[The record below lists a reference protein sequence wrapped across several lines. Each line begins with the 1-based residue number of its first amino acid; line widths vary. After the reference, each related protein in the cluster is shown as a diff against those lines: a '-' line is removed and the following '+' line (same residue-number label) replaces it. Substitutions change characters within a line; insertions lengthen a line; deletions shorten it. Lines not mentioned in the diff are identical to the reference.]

1 MCAGAARPRGKGASA
16 LARLEAY
23 DKSLD
28 YSYAPGL
35 FPATECLKHAQGRC
49 LRLLLSSA
57 SEGSE
62 GAASLREAAQAAGI
76 RVEIA
81 DRALERISRKE
92 NCFAAMVYKKQE
104 GVFSGDAP
112 HIVLHHPS
120 DSGNLGTILRTA
132 LGFGLVNVAIIRPAV
147 DSDDPR
153 VTRASMGAA
162 FSLNVRHFDSFEAY
176 RAEYPDRQLFPFMLT
191 GAVPLSEAVARV
203 NGPYAL
209 VFGNEASGLPDE
221 FARYGISTLIPHS
234 GRIDSLNLAIAA
246 GIGMYAF
253 AQNRRNLE

>member
-1 MCAGAARPRGKGASA
+1 MAK
-16 LARLEAY
+16 LEAY

-28 YSYAPGL
+28 YSYAPGI
-35 FPATECLKHAQGRC
+35 FPATECLKNAQKRW

-57 SEGSE
+57 SEKSE
-62 GAASLREAAQAAGI
+62 GAAKLRREAEACGV

-81 DRALERISRKE
+81 DRALERISKKE

-104 GVFSGDAP
+104 GVFDAAAP
-112 HIVLHHPS
+112 HIVLVNPS

-132 LGFGLVNVAIIRPAV
+132 LGFGLVNIAIIRPAV

-162 FSLNVRHFDSFEAY
+162 FSLNVRHFDSFNDY
-176 RAEYPDRQLFPFMLT
+176 RNEFPERQLFPFMLT
-191 GAVPLSEAVARV
+191 GAVPLAEAVKQV
-203 NGPYAL
+203 NGPFSL
-209 VFGNEASGLPDE
+209 VFGNEATGLPDV
-221 FARYGISTLIPHS
+221 FAEYGISTLIPHS
-234 GRIDSLNLAIAA
+234 GKIDSLNLAIAA

-253 AQNRRNLE
+253 TNRQEA

>member
-1 MCAGAARPRGKGASA
+1 MAV
-16 LARLEAY
+16 ARLEAY

-35 FPATECLKHAQGRC
+35 FPATECMKHAPERC
-49 LRLLLSSA
+49 LRLLLSGA
-57 SEGSE
+57 SERSE
-62 GAASLREAAQAAGI
+62 GAQRLRAQAEANGI

-104 GVFSGDAP
+104 GVFEDGAP
-112 HIVLHHPS
+112 HIVLVNPS

-132 LGFGLVNVAIIRPAV
+132 LGFGLTNIAIIRPAV

-162 FSLNVRHFDSFEAY
+162 FSLNIRHFDSFEVY
-176 RAEYPDRQLFPFMLT
+176 RAAYPSRQLFPFMLT
-191 GAVPLSEAVARV
+191 GAVPLDEAVRRV
-203 NGPYAL
+203 TGEYAL
-209 VFGNEASGLPDE
+209 VFGNEATGLPDA
-221 FARYGISTLIPHS
+221 FAAYGISTLIPHS
-234 GRIDSLNLAIAA
+234 ARIDSLNLAIAA

-253 AQNRRNLE
+253 THRPDA

>member
-1 MCAGAARPRGKGASA
+1 MAK
-16 LARLEAY
+16 LEAY

-28 YSYAPGL
+28 YSYAPGI
-35 FPATECLKHAQGRC
+35 FPATECLKNAPKRC

-57 SEGSE
+57 SEKSE
-62 GAASLREAAQAAGI
+62 GAQKLRAQAEEMNV

-81 DRALERISRKE
+81 DRALERISKKE

-104 GVFSGDAP
+104 GVFDADAP
-112 HIVLHHPS
+112 HIVLVNPS

-132 LGFGLVNVAIIRPAV
+132 LGFGLVNIAIIRPAV

-162 FSLNVRHFDSFEAY
+162 FSLNVRHFDSFDEY
-176 RAEYPDRQLFPFMLT
+176 RTEFPDRQLFPFMLT
-191 GAVPLSEAVARV
+191 GAVPLAEAVRKVA
-203 NGPYAL
+203 GPYSL
-209 VFGNEASGLPDE
+209 VFGNEASGLPDV
-221 FARYGISTLIPHS
+221 FAEYGISTLIPHS
-234 GRIDSLNLAIAA
+234 GKIDSLNLAIAA

-253 AQNRRNLE
+253 KNRQEA

>member
-1 MCAGAARPRGKGASA
+1 MAK
-16 LARLEAY
+16 LEAY

-28 YSYAPGL
+28 YSYAPGI
-35 FPATECLKHAQGRC
+35 FPATECLKNAPGRC
-49 LRLLLSSA
+49 MRLLLSSA
-57 SEGSE
+57 SEKSA
-62 GAASLREAAQAAGI
+62 GAHQLREAAENQGI

-92 NCFAAMVYKKQE
+92 NCFAAMVYKKAE
-104 GVFSGDAP
+104 GVFDHTAA
-112 HIVLHHPS
+112 HVVLHHPS

-132 LGFGLVNVAIIRPAV
+132 LGFGLRNIAIIRPAV

-162 FSLNVRHFDSFEAY
+162 FSMNVRHFDTFEEY

-191 GAVPLSEAVARV
+191 GAVPLDEAVEKIS
-203 NGPYAL
+203 GPFAL

-221 FARYGISTLIPHS
+221 FASYGISTLIPHS
-234 GRIDSLNLAIAA
+234 GKIDSLNLAIAA

-253 AQNRRNLE
+253 SKKQEA

>member
-1 MCAGAARPRGKGASA
+1 VAK
-16 LARLEAY
+16 LEAY

-28 YSYAPGL
+28 YSYAPGI
-35 FPATECLKHAQGRC
+35 FPATECLKNAQKRC

-57 SEGSE
+57 SEKSE
-62 GAASLREAAQAAGI
+62 GAAKLRREAEACGV

-81 DRALERISRKE
+81 DRALERISKKE

-104 GVFSGDAP
+104 GVFKPDAP
-112 HIVLHHPS
+112 HIVLVNPS

-132 LGFGLVNVAIIRPAV
+132 LGFGLVNIAIIRPSV

-162 FSLNVRHFDSFEAY
+162 FSLNVRHFDSFDEY
-176 RAEYPDRQLFPFMLT
+176 RNEFPQRQLFPFMLT
-191 GAVPLSEAVARV
+191 GAVPLHEAVKKV
-203 NGPYAL
+203 SEPFSL
-209 VFGNEASGLPDE
+209 VFGNEASGLPDV
-221 FARYGISTLIPHS
+221 FASYGISTLIPHS
-234 GRIDSLNLAIAA
+234 GKIDSLNLAIAA

-253 AQNRRNLE
+253 TNRQEA

>member
-1 MCAGAARPRGKGASA
+1 MAK
-16 LARLEAY
+16 LEAY

-28 YSYAPGL
+28 YSYAPGI
-35 FPATECLKHAQGRC
+35 FPATECLNNAPERC

-57 SEGSE
+57 SERSE
-62 GAASLREAAQAAGI
+62 GAQKLRMHAEEKNV

-81 DRALERISRKE
+81 DRALERISKKE

-104 GVFSGDAP
+104 GVFDDEAP
-112 HIVLHHPS
+112 HIVLVNPS

-132 LGFGLVNVAIIRPAV
+132 LGFGLVNIAIIRPAV

-162 FSLNVRHFDSFEAY
+162 FSLNVRHFDSFEDY
-176 RAEYPDRQLFPFMLT
+176 RAEFPDRQLFPFMLT
-191 GAVPLSEAVARV
+191 GAVPLSEAVKRV
-203 NGPYAL
+203 SGPFSL
-209 VFGNEASGLPDE
+209 VFGNEASGLPDV
-221 FARYGISTLIPHS
+221 FAEYGISTLIPHS
-234 GRIDSLNLAIAA
+234 GKIDSLNLAIAA

-253 AQNRRNLE
+253 KNRQEA

>member
-1 MCAGAARPRGKGASA
+1 MAK
-16 LARLEAY
+16 LEAY
-23 DKSLD
+23 DKSLP

-35 FPATECLKHAQGRC
+35 FPAAQCLRYAPERC
-49 LRLLLSSA
+49 MRLLLHSA
-57 SEGSE
+57 SQKSE
-62 GAASLREAAQAAGI
+62 GAAALSEAAQAKGI

-92 NCFAAMVYKKQE
+92 NCFAAMVYRKEE
-104 GVFSGDAP
+104 GAFDEKAP

-132 LGFGLVNVAIIRPAV
+132 LGFGLKNVAIVRPAV

-162 FSLNVRHFDSFEAY
+162 FAMHVRHFDTFEQY
-176 RAEYPDRQLFPFMLT
+176 REAFPLRQIFPFMLT
-191 GAVPLSEAVARV
+191 GAVSLEEAVAKV
-203 NGPYAL
+203 TGEYSL

-221 FARYGISTLIPHS
+221 FASYGISTLIPHS
-234 GRIDSLNLAIAA
+234 GEIDSLNLATAA

-253 AQNRRNLE
+253 THRA

>member
-1 MCAGAARPRGKGASA
+1 MAK
-16 LARLEAY
+16 LEAY

-28 YSYAPGL
+28 YSYAPGI
-35 FPATECLKHAQGRC
+35 FPATECLNHAKDRC
-49 LRLLLSSA
+49 LRLLLASS
-57 SEGSE
+57 SEKSE
-62 GAASLREAAQAAGI
+62 GACKLRAQAEAAGI

-104 GVFSGDAP
+104 GVFAPDAP
-112 HIVLHHPS
+112 HIVLVNPS

-132 LGFGLVNVAIIRPAV
+132 LGFGLVNIAIIRPAV

-162 FSLNVRHFDSFEAY
+162 FSLHVRHFALFEAY
-176 RAEYPDRQLFPFMLT
+176 RSEFADRQLFPFMLT
-191 GAVPLSEAVARV
+191 GAVPLAEAVKKV
-203 NGPYAL
+203 SGPYAL
-209 VFGNEASGLPDE
+209 VFGNEATGLPDV
-221 FARYGISTLIPHS
+221 FAQYGVSTLIPHS
-234 GRIDSLNLAIAA
+234 ARIDSLNLAIAA

-253 AQNRRNLE
+253 QNRD

>member
-1 MCAGAARPRGKGASA
+1 MAK
-16 LARLEAY
+16 LEAY

-28 YSYAPGL
+28 YSYAPGI
-35 FPATECLKHAQGRC
+35 FPATECLKNAPGRC
-49 LRLLLSSA
+49 LRLLLASS
-57 SEGSE
+57 SEKSE
-62 GAASLREAAQAAGI
+62 GARKLSQAAQEIGV

-104 GVFSGDAP
+104 GVFSPDAP
-112 HIVLHHPS
+112 HIVLVNPS

-132 LGFGLVNVAIIRPAV
+132 LGFGLVNIAIIRPAV

-162 FSLNVRHFDSFEAY
+162 FSMNVRHFDSFDAY
-176 RAEYPDRQLFPFMLT
+176 RAEFADRQLFPFMLT
-191 GAVPLSEAVARV
+191 GAVPLGEAVKKV
-203 NGPYAL
+203 SGPFSL
-209 VFGNEASGLPDE
+209 VFGNEATGLPDV
-221 FARYGISTLIPHS
+221 FASYGTSTLIPHS
-234 GRIDSLNLAIAA
+234 TKIDSLNLAIAA

-253 AQNRRNLE
+253 THTAKE

>member
-1 MCAGAARPRGKGASA
+1 MAK
-16 LARLEAY
+16 LEAY

-28 YSYAPGL
+28 YSYAPGI
-35 FPATECLKHAQGRC
+35 FPATECLKNAPKRC

-57 SEGSE
+57 SEKSE
-62 GAASLREAAQAAGI
+62 GAQKLRAQAEEMNV

-81 DRALERISRKE
+81 DRALERISKKE

-104 GVFSGDAP
+104 GVFDADAP
-112 HIVLHHPS
+112 HIVMVNPS

-132 LGFGLVNVAIIRPAV
+132 LGFGLVNIAIIRPAV

-162 FSLNVRHFDSFEAY
+162 FSLNVRHFDSFDEY
-176 RAEYPDRQLFPFMLT
+176 RAEFPERQLFPFMLT
-191 GAVPLSEAVARV
+191 GAVPLAEAVRKV
-203 NGPYAL
+203 TGPYSL
-209 VFGNEASGLPDE
+209 VFGNEASGLPDV
-221 FARYGISTLIPHS
+221 FAEYGISTLIPHS
-234 GRIDSLNLAIAA
+234 GKIDSLNLAIAA

-253 AQNRRNLE
+253 KNRQEA

>member
-1 MCAGAARPRGKGASA
+1 MAK
-16 LARLEAY
+16 LESY

-28 YSYAPGL
+28 YSYAPGI
-35 FPATECLKHAQGRC
+35 FPATECLNNAKERC

-57 SEGSE
+57 SEKSD
-62 GAASLREAAQAAGI
+62 GARKLRDQAEAAGI

-81 DRALERISRKE
+81 DRALERISKKE
-92 NCFAAMVYKKQE
+92 NCFAAMVYKKAE
-104 GVFSGDAP
+104 GVFDDRSP
-112 HIVLHHPS
+112 HVVLHHPS
-120 DSGNLGTILRTA
+120 DSGNMGTILRTA
-132 LGFGLVNVAIIRPAV
+132 LGFGLKNIAIIRPAV

-191 GAVPLSEAVARV
+191 GAGPLDEAVKKV
-203 NGPYAL
+203 NGPFAL

-221 FARYGISTLIPHS
+221 FAQWGVSTLIPHS
-234 GRIDSLNLAIAA
+234 HQIDSLNLAIAA

-253 AQNRRNLE
+253 TRSQEV

>member
-1 MCAGAARPRGKGASA
+1 MAK
-16 LARLEAY
+16 LEAY

-28 YSYAPGL
+28 YSYAPGI
-35 FPATECLKHAQGRC
+35 FPATECLKNAPKRC

-57 SEGSE
+57 SEKSE
-62 GAASLREAAQAAGI
+62 GAQKLRAQAEEMNV

-81 DRALERISRKE
+81 DRALERISKKE

-104 GVFSGDAP
+104 GVFDKDAP
-112 HIVLHHPS
+112 HIVLVNPS

-132 LGFGLVNVAIIRPAV
+132 LGFGLVNIAIIRPAV

-162 FSLNVRHFDSFEAY
+162 FSLNVRHFDSFDEY
-176 RAEYPDRQLFPFMLT
+176 HAEFPDRQLFPFMLT
-191 GAVPLSEAVARV
+191 GAVPLAEAVRKV
-203 NGPYAL
+203 SGPFSL
-209 VFGNEASGLPDE
+209 VFGNEASGLPDV
-221 FARYGISTLIPHS
+221 FAEYGISTLIPHS
-234 GRIDSLNLAIAA
+234 GKIDSLNLAIAA

-253 AQNRRNLE
+253 KNRQEA

>member
-1 MCAGAARPRGKGASA
+1 VAK
-16 LARLEAY
+16 LEAY

-28 YSYAPGL
+28 YSYAPGI
-35 FPATECLKHAQGRC
+35 FPATECLNNAPKRC
-49 LRLLLSSA
+49 MRLLLSSA
-57 SEGSE
+57 SEKSE
-62 GAASLREAAQAAGI
+62 GAQKLRSAAENCGV

-104 GVFSGDAP
+104 GVFSENAP
-112 HIVLHHPS
+112 HVVLVNPS

-132 LGFGLVNVAIIRPAV
+132 LGFGLMNIAIIRPAV

-162 FSLNVRHFDSFEAY
+162 FSLNVRHFDSFEDY
-176 RAEYPDRQLFPFMLT
+176 RREFPERQLFPFMLT
-191 GAVPLSEAVARV
+191 GAVPLAEAVKKV
-203 NGPYAL
+203 DGPFSL
-209 VFGNEASGLPDE
+209 VFGNEANGLPDV
-221 FARYGISTLIPHS
+221 FAEYGISTLIPHS
-234 GRIDSLNLAIAA
+234 GKIDSLNLAIAA

-253 AQNRRNLE
+253 TNRQEA

>member
-1 MCAGAARPRGKGASA
+1 MAK
-16 LARLEAY
+16 LESY

-28 YSYAPGL
+28 YSYAPGI
-35 FPATECLKHAQGRC
+35 FPATECLKNAPERC

-57 SEGSE
+57 SEHSD
-62 GAASLREAAQAAGI
+62 GARSLREQAQALGV

-92 NCFAAMVYKKQE
+92 NCFAAMVYKKAE
-104 GVFSGDAP
+104 GVFDDEAP
-112 HIVLHHPS
+112 HVVLHHPS

-132 LGFGLVNVAIIRPAV
+132 LGFGLRNIAIIRPAV

-162 FSLNVRHFDSFEAY
+162 FSLGIRHFDSFEEY
-176 RAEYPDRQLFPFMLT
+176 RVEFPQRQLFPFMLT
-191 GAVPLSEAVARV
+191 GAVPLETAVAKV
-203 NGPYAL
+203 CGPFSL
-209 VFGNEASGLPDE
+209 IFGNEASGLPDE
-221 FARYGISTLIPHS
+221 FAQMGVSTLIPHS
-234 GRIDSLNLAIAA
+234 HKIDSLNLAIAA

-253 AQNRRNLE
+253 TRGRDGR